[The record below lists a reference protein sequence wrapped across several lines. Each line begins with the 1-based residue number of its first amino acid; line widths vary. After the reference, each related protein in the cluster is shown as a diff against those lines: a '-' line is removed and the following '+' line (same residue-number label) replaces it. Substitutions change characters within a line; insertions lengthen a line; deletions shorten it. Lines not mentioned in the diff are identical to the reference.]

1 MTGIICMALSA
12 VGVVLAVLTAT
23 RGRFRSGI
31 RWLAVALIPT
41 GLWLTGLITVFRQIG
56 HSLASW
62 ATHLVFDP
70 RVWVGVVMLGMAV
83 VLLFSTGWRLRRG
96 KAKGTGASSVA
107 AKQSAPAATAGRPA
121 GGNQALPAKSSGK
134 SGASTGTDLGDF
146 SDIEEILKRRGI

>member
-12 VGVVLAVLTAT
+12 VGVVLAVLTAS
-23 RGRFRSGI
+23 RGRFRAGI

-56 HSLASW
+56 HALASW

-70 RVWVGVVMLGMAV
+70 RVWVGVVMLGAAV
-83 VLLFSTGWRLRRG
+83 VLLFSTGARLRRG
-96 KAKGTGASSVA
+96 DRHRETKATGTSSVA
-107 AKQSAPAATAGRPA
+107 AKPSAQP
-121 GGNQALPAKSSGK
+121 LPARTQSSGK
-134 SGASTGTDLGDF
+134 SGATGGSDLGDF

>member
-12 VGVVLAVLTAT
+12 VGVVLAVLTAR
-23 RGRFRSGI
+23 RGRARAGV

-56 HSLASW
+56 HALASW

-70 RVWVGVVMLGMAV
+70 RVWVGVVMLGVAV
-83 VLLFSTGWRLRRG
+83 VLLFSTGVRLRRG
-96 KAKGTGASSVA
+96 KGTDQKKAPGKAQGTSSVP
-107 AKQSAPAATAGRPA
+107 AKPSA
-121 GGNQALPAKSSGK
+121 QALPAKGK
-134 SGASTGTDLGDF
+134 QSGASAGADLGDF